1 MNDTTYKVLD
11 ILMACFVIGVIVFG
25 IVNGVL

>member
-11 ILMACFVIGVIVFG
+11 ILMTFFVIGIITFG
-25 IVNGVL
+25 IMNGVL